1 MQIPTAKHIES
12 HIHLQCKLAL
22 LALVNGKLN
31 IDVYPIPMPEAKTES
46 LILLLSEA
54 DERKNQKPGIQDW
67 KSNPKI
73 YPYGLN
79 WCYFLY

>member
-1 MQIPTAKHIES
+1 MCLIWNVILLRLRIATTKQIES

-22 LALVNGKLN
+22 FALVNGKLN

-54 DERKNQKPGIQDW
+54 DERKNQ
-67 KSNPKI
+67 N
-73 YPYGLN
+73 L
-79 WCYFLY
+79 